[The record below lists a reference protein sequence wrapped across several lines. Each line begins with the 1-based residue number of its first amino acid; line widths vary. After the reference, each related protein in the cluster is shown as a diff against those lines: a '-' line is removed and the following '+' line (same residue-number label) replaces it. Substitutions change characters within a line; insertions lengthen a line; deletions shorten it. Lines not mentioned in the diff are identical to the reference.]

1 MSDIVKSIRSKLGA
15 MTFRARSLAD
25 SDRRGRPVSFDTG
38 ASLTLTE
45 PERDWLMTMID
56 RSSSALP
63 QIYPFM
69 PSAGCDMYPAL
80 NPRLGPKTMAPLA
93 EGPGFTVRV
102 NDDARKSVVFFGVPT
117 PEGIEYGGTGFMLCD
132 FEEGILIPYIVTARH
147 VAEELDKFRDTGFYI
162 RANRKDGGN
171 PLVEIE
177 SAEWAYHP
185 DPTVDLAVANL
196 SLSGKIFDIIYYP
209 LRDKFFGNEDRV
221 AKYGTPNNVIC
232 GDPVSIIGLFR
243 LHAGKQRNIPIVHTG
258 HVAAL
263 PDPNERIPIKGSR
276 GNSFEAEAY
285 LVEAQ
290 TLDGLSGSPVFT
302 KEHLVLTA
310 LGSHHGEHAGAY
322 GALVLLGLYVGSWE
336 GHPGEILAS
345 DKGLRSDKI
354 RVPVGMGIVVPV
366 QKIIDIV
373 RGDSGLNS
381 YRKKRVEA
389 VKANAARA
397 AATQDL
403 AAGQD
408 AAFPVPQSTDE
419 NPTHREDFM
428 RLVGAAARKPAPK
441 D

>member
-1 MSDIVKSIRSKLGA
+1 MFFSPLG
-15 MTFRARSLAD
+15 
-25 SDRRGRPVSFDTG
+25 
-38 ASLTLTE
+38 
-45 PERDWLMTMID
+45 
-56 RSSSALP
+56 
-63 QIYPFM
+63 QIYPFT
-69 PSAGCDMYPAL
+69 PSTGCDMYSAL
-80 NPRLGPKTMAPLA
+80 NPRLGPKTTAPLA
-93 EGPGFTVRV
+93 EGPGFIVRV

-117 PEGIEYGGTGFMLCD
+117 PEGVQYGGTGFMLCD

-147 VAEELDKFRDTGFYI
+147 VAKELDKYRDTGFYI

-177 SAEWAYHP
+177 SADWAYHP
-185 DPTVDLAVANL
+185 DPTVDLAVAHL
-196 SLSGKIFDIIYYP
+196 SLNGKIFDIIYYP
-209 LRDKFFGNEDRV
+209 LRDKFFVNEDRI
-221 AKYGTPNNVIC
+221 AKHGDPSDVLC

-263 PDPNERIPIKGSR
+263 PDANERIPIKDSQ
-276 GNSFEAEAY
+276 GNKFEAEAY

-302 KEHLVLTA
+302 KEHLVLTP
-310 LGSHHGEHAGAY
+310 LSKHHGEHAGAY

-354 RVPVGMGIVVPV
+354 RVPVGMGIVVPA
-366 QKIIDIV
+366 QKILDIV
-373 RGDSGLNS
+373 RGDPALNS

-389 VKANAARA
+389 VKAAKA
-397 AATQDL
+397 AATQDDS
-403 AAGQD
+403 AGQD
-408 AAFPVPQSTDE
+408 AAFPDLPANSV

-428 RLVGAAARKPAPK
+428 RLVDAAARKPPQG